1 MKKFNGT
8 GKESICWLPETYL
21 QPYEE
26 ESIEDCLGAC
36 AVSSELETCDI
47 VNDLSDSEASNAS
60 HFSDGDSA
68 IGSEECNDTL
78 MQSGS
83 MYYVAIADYH
93 TEEVNQVNFPKGARI
108 IVIDKDEDGES

>member
-1 MKKFNGT
+1 MRKYNRT

-26 ESIEDCLGAC
+26 ESIEDCLGTC
-36 AVSSELETCDI
+36 AVPNELEKCDI
-47 VNDLSDSEASNAS
+47 VNDSSDSEASDTP

-68 IGSEECNDTL
+68 IGSEDGTDPL
-78 MQSGS
+78 IQSGS
-83 MYYVAIADYH
+83 MHYVAIADYH
-93 TEEVNQVNFPKGARI
+93 TEEANQVNFPKGARI